1 MDKKNN
7 SSKRTFIPQNIGD
20 TVKKINKDFSSKFGK
35 LEFIIHANW
44 SKIVGSYFTEY
55 SEPKQIINLPEAKND
70 LGETVYK
77 KYLNVSVAPSAAL
90 EFQHFKDKIIEKIN
104 SYFGYKAIIG
114 LRIQQ
119 HYVPKNN
126 LFQKSNNVEKAVSE
140 IDKSKIKYE
149 IDNMKNN
156 DLKKSLFNLGINMKK
171 ESK

>member
-1 MDKKNN
+1 MVKN
-7 SSKRTFIPQNIGD
+7 S
-20 TVKKINKDFSSKFGK
+20 
-35 LEFIIHANW
+35 W
-44 SKIVGSYFTEY
+44 SYFTEY

-104 SYFGYKAIIG
+104 SYFGYKAII

-126 LFQKSNNVEKAVSE
+126 LFQKV
-140 IDKSKIKYE
+140 I
-149 IDNMKNN
+149 M
-156 DLKKSLFNLGINMKK
+156 
-171 ESK
+171 